1 MWKIL
6 LCIILVFIS
15 CNSEEYIENNT
26 AGQSLYDNENLVYDH
41 YRNSLNEAST
51 VGNKQIFNQQTVDS
65 SGITCTD
72 SCVSSPLHI
81 AIVPMSFGHPD
92 VLSEINNTI
101 ALVRASKPSENYTIN
116 VIHGE
121 QNIMRDLLSL
131 NPDII
136 VGPFGTQD
144 IPILQRQLRDAGLNI
159 PVISLDTRSTK
170 NVSRIITMRDR
181 DTEIAAKKDT
191 IHNLG
196 YKVEDDISSIM
207 EVLKKKNYKHYA
219 MFAPNNEIGASSY
232 ETFSKY
238 AKKNKQEISRVE
250 FYETD
255 NPDIAKYVNR
265 LKNAIKQTYYENV
278 ANGKFQEDNH
288 TFANK
293 IVSRKGDTVIL
304 KNGARYYKR
313 TKTLDAIIIDASVK
327 DFPKILDL
335 INQDQAFDNILLVA
349 SPRTADAIIEMLN
362 NPNYAPIDKPILF
375 PSNFGV
381 YRAYYEVYKNTFNS
395 APTRLST
402 TVYETI
408 RYILDIHERSSIK
421 EGLDTKALPV
431 FTGLNGTIVINQNA
445 KTTSRFVNVSRLQNG
460 RVEEIVDSYKKLQ

>member
-41 YRNSLNEAST
+41 YRNSLNEASK
-51 VGNKQIFNQQTVDS
+51 VDNKQIFNQQPVDS

-72 SCVSSPLHI
+72 SCVSSPLRI

-116 VIHGE
+116 VINGE

-131 NPDII
+131 NPDIV

-144 IPILQRQLRDAGLNI
+144 IPILQKQLKEAGLNI
-159 PVISLDTRSTK
+159 PIISLATRGI
-170 NVSRIITMRDR
+170 N
-181 DTEIAAKKDT
+181 KDN

-207 EVLKKKNYKHYA
+207 EILKKKNYKHYA
-219 MFAPNNEIGASSY
+219 MFAPNNDIGASSY
-232 ETFSKY
+232 ETFTKY

-255 NPDIAKYVNR
+255 NPDIEKYINR

-335 INQDQAFDNILLVA
+335 INQDRAFDNVLLVA

-362 NPNYAPIDKPILF
+362 SPNYTPIDKPILF

-402 TVYETI
+402 TIYETI
-408 RYILDIHERSSIK
+408 RYILDIHERSTIK
-421 EGLDTKALPV
+421 DGLNTKALPV
-431 FTGLNGTIVINQNA
+431 FTGLNGTIVVNQNA
-445 KTTSRFVNVSRLQNG
+445 KTVSRFVNVSRLQNG
-460 RVEEIVDSYKKLQ
+460 RVEEIVDSYKQLK

>member
-6 LCIILVFIS
+6 LCIILVFVS
-15 CNSEEYIENNT
+15 CNSEEYIETNT
-26 AGQSLYDNENLVYDH
+26 AGQSLYDNENLVYDN
-41 YRNSLNEAST
+41 YRHSLNETSKIDHT
-51 VGNKQIFNQQTVDS
+51 QTVKQQPTDS
-65 SGITCTD
+65 TSITCKE
-72 SCVSSPLHI
+72 SCVSSPLRI
-81 AIVPMSFGHPD
+81 VIVPMSFSHQD

-116 VIHGE
+116 VINGE

-144 IPILQRQLRDAGLNI
+144 IPILQKQLKEAGLNI
-159 PVISLDTRSTK
+159 PVISLATRGTK
-170 NVSRIITMRDR
+170 NVSRIISVGDQ
-181 DTEIAAKKDT
+181 DTEMSTRKDT

-196 YKVEDDISSIM
+196 YKVEDDVASIM
-207 EVLKKKNYKHYA
+207 DALKKKSYKHYT
-219 MFAPNNEIGASSY
+219 MFAPNNDIGASSY
-232 ETFSKY
+232 ETFTKY

-255 NPDIAKYVNR
+255 NTDITKYINR
-265 LKNAIKQTYYENV
+265 LKNAINQTYYENV

-293 IVSRKGDTVIL
+293 IASKKEDTVIL
-304 KNGARYYKR
+304 KNGTKYHKK
-313 TKTLDAIIIDASVK
+313 TKTMDAIIIDASVK
-327 DFPKILDL
+327 DFPIILDL
-335 INQDQAFDNILLVA
+335 INQDRAFDNVLLVA
-349 SPRTADAIIEMLN
+349 SPRTTDAIIEMLN
-362 NPNYAPIDKPILF
+362 SPNNHSIEKPILF

-381 YRAYYEVYKNTFNS
+381 YRAYYEVYKNTFNK

-402 TVYETI
+402 TVYETV

-421 EGLDTKALPV
+421 DGLDTKALPV
-431 FTGLNGTIVINQNA
+431 FTGLNGTIVVNQSA
-445 KTTSRFVNVSRLQNG
+445 KTVSRFVNVSRLQNG
-460 RVEEIVDSYKKLQ
+460 RVEEIVDSYKQFK